1 MQILHPNTLF
11 HCSKNYYRTKII
23 KYSPQ
28 YFIFCAGSCYYSQ
41 QIYLCSLFAFK
52 VLMCLIISP
61 EFLLFLQKRVPENN
75 NAGQRTGKA
84 AVKPGNTLK
93 LDHQVSYSRKE
104 TKNRKPKKKKGYFF
118 PCGNYSQK
126 AVVLMLGQ
134 RSFTLSSKAAESSS
148 VIAFDQP

>member
-104 TKNRKPKKKKGYFF
+104 TKNRKPKKKKDISSHVEIILRKQLCLCWDRGAL
-118 PCGNYSQK
+118 PCHPRQQK
-126 AVVLMLGQ
+126 AAV
-134 RSFTLSSKAAESSS
+134 
-148 VIAFDQP
+148 

>member
-104 TKNRKPKKKKGYFF
+104 TKNRKPKKKKRIFLPMWKLF
-118 PCGNYSQK
+118 
-126 AVVLMLGQ
+126 L
-134 RSFTLSSKAAESSS
+134 ESSCAYAGTEELYL
-148 VIAFDQP
+148 VIQGSRKQQCDCI